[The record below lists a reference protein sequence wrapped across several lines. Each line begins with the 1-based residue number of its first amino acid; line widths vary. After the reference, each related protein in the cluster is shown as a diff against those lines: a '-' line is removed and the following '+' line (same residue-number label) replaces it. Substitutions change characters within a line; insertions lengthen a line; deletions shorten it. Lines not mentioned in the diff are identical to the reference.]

1 MIYLFILIIFQ
12 DCMRWLKMLS
22 SPFRSSTEDQG
33 EENKQKKKVCKNK
46 KLVMKL
52 QLSTILMVFQLEREE
67 MILGVTLESLYVK
80 QF

>member
-1 MIYLFILIIFQ
+1 MADDVEFTLPEL
-12 DCMRWLKMLS
+12 DGR
-22 SPFRSSTEDQG
+22 PRRR
-33 EENKQKKKVCKNK
+33 KQTKKKVCKNK

-80 QF
+80 QFQFYLMIGGMCHWR